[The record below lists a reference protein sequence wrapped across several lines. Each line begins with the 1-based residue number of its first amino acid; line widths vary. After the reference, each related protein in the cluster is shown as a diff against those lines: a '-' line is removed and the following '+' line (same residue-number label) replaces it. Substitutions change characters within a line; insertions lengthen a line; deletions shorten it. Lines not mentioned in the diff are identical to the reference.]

1 MMRTYEVH
9 DEENDN
15 GNDNDVDFDP
25 EASRELTWWQ
35 KCYVPKYATI
45 HDHHK
50 PAREHT
56 STGKEGET
64 SDKND
69 ETRNR
74 FYSADVTV
82 HTNLTTPPGT
92 PDVAGSY
99 NVAEVSSNAS
109 EEDPENASGAVARTT
124 SARAS
129 SRSVLTG
136 NMLPA
141 VIVEGEEDSSLDL
154 STPRTRPAISNQNS
168 TLMPILDSNDTTSQ
182 PEPTVSQTLMS
193 GMISH
198 SGASCT
204 PDDDDETD
212 GGEEEIINA

>member
-1 MMRTYEVH
+1 MMRTYEVE

-15 GNDNDVDFDP
+15 DNDVGFDP
-25 EASRELTWWQ
+25 EASHELTWWQ

-56 STGKEGET
+56 SADKEGET

-92 PDVAGSY
+92 PDVAAGY
-99 NVAEVSSNAS
+99 NVAEVSSEAV
-109 EEDPENASGAVARTT
+109 EEDPENTSGAVNPTASIRP
-124 SARAS
+124 S

-141 VIVEGEEDSSLDL
+141 VIVEGEEDSSLDG
-154 STPRTRPAISNQNS
+154 STPRPRPAVSTPNN
-168 TLMPILDSNDTTSQ
+168 TLMPILDSNDTTPQ
-182 PEPTVSQTLMS
+182 RAPTGIQTLIS
-193 GMISH
+193 GMTSQ
-198 SGASCT
+198 SGAPCM
-204 PDDDDETD
+204 PDEDDESG
-212 GGEEEIINA
+212 GGEEDVISA